1 VKILF
6 IAYLFPPHGG
16 GGVLRAA
23 KLCKYL
29 PDFGVTPVVLCADDK
44 YFHTRDE
51 TLLDEIPESVE
62 VNRVEFYQAPRP
74 TPAMRKLTASR
85 KGRLPLL
92 TRLRKFFA
100 FPDPNGGY
108 RRAALAKGN
117 ELLAEGGYSAIISTY
132 PPPSTHMVAAKLA
145 AKWNL
150 PLILDYR
157 DAWYFNPIFPPPTA
171 LHRRLVYGL
180 EKRLLKKADAV
191 VTIGE
196 GLAADF
202 KRYYPFLDEVGVVTN
217 GFDEEDFA
225 GISPVKRDKFTVA
238 YVGSLHAGRLPGTF
252 LSGAELYIRQ
262 GLFDE
267 DSIEFRVVGSA
278 DDNVAAYVND
288 SGIKAEIVGRVDH
301 QTAIKEM
308 LSADANLLI
317 IDEGP
322 GADTIL
328 TGKIFEYLRAGRP
341 IIAVVPPNG
350 EAAELI
356 RRFNAG
362 YVIAPGDA
370 EKASQVISELY
381 ERYRIEGTGEQT
393 GFTNDIMD
401 FSRKSLAKRYAD
413 IIREEVEQ

>member
-29 PDFGVTPVVLCADDK
+29 PDFGITPVVLCADDK

-51 TLLDEIPESVE
+51 TLLEEIPQSVE

-85 KGRLPLL
+85 KGRLPLF

-108 RRAALAKGN
+108 RRAALAKGD
-117 ELLAEGGYSAIISTY
+117 ELLAEGDYSAILSTY
-132 PPPSTHMVAAKLA
+132 PPPSTHIVAAKLA

-150 PLILDYR
+150 PLILDY
-157 DAWYFNPIFPPPTA
+157 
-171 LHRRLVYGL
+171 L
-180 EKRLLKKADAV
+180 EKDLLKKADKV
-191 VTIGE
+191 ITIGD

-202 KRYYPFLDEVGVVTN
+202 KRYYPFLDEVGIITN

-238 YVGSLHAGRLPGTF
+238 YVGSLHGGRLPGTF
-252 LSGAELYIRQ
+252 LSGAELCISK
-262 GLFDE
+262 GLLDK
-267 DSIEFRVVGSA
+267 DSIEFRVIGSA

-288 SGIKAEIVGRVDH
+288 SGIRAKIVGRVDH
-301 QTAIKEM
+301 RAAISEM

-322 GADTIL
+322 GANTIL

-341 IIAVVPPNG
+341 IIAVVPPEG

-356 RRFNAG
+356 RHFDAG

-381 ERYRIEGTGEQT
+381 ERYRIEGTGAQT
-393 GFTNDIMD
+393 GFTDDIMD

-413 IIREEVEQ
+413 VIRDKVEQ

>member
-1 VKILF
+1 M
-6 IAYLFPPHGG
+6 
-16 GGVLRAA
+16 RAA

-51 TLLDEIPESVE
+51 TLLEEIPDSVE

-74 TPAMRKLTASR
+74 TPAMRKLAASR

-108 RRAALAKGN
+108 RRAALAKGD
-117 ELLAEGGYSAIISTY
+117 ELLAEGGFSAILSTY

-171 LHRRLVYGL
+171 LHRRLVYRL
-180 EKRLLKKADAV
+180 EKRLLKKADTV

-202 KRYYPFLDEVGVVTN
+202 KSYYPFLDDVGVITN
-217 GFDEEDFA
+217 GFDEEDFT
-225 GISPVKRDKFTVA
+225 GISPVKRDKFTVS

-252 LSGAELYIRQ
+252 LSGAERCLQKGIF
-262 GLFDE
+262 GE
-267 DSIEFRVVGSA
+267 DSIEFRVIGSV
-278 DDNVAAYVND
+278 DDNVATYLKD
-288 SGIKAEIVGRVDH
+288 SEIKAEIVGRVGH
-301 QTAIKEM
+301 RAAITEM

-356 RRFNAG
+356 RRFDAG

-370 EKASQVISELY
+370 DKASQVISELY
-381 ERYRIEGTGEQT
+381 ELHRTEERAPLTDISEG
-393 GFTNDIMD
+393 IMV